1 MSYGYL
7 FFQVSIVGVMLKVVN
22 YFLVKLKL
30 FTKMRKLKFYQE
42 DFELPYK
49 IIRKSYF
56 LVRTFKFKKLKLE
69 QLRDQR
75 LFLKICIVTMFF
87 FKIIDLI
94 IKFFFLS

>member
-7 FFQVSIVGVMLKVVN
+7 FFPVSIAGVMPKMFN
-22 YFLVKLKL
+22 YFLIKLKL

-49 IIRKSYF
+49 IIRKSYS
-56 LVRTFKFKKLKLE
+56 LVRTFKFKKVKLE

-75 LFLKICIVTMFF
+75 LFLKICIGTIIF
-87 FKIIDLI
+87 FKIIDI
-94 IKFFFLS
+94 IINFFFLS